1 MFWIAVGI
9 LALLV
14 SLSTFSYFGIMTVL
28 LWKLA
33 VEGTETRRVLGLP
46 LLPALFQN
54 FGIPLAIL
62 GFALNS
68 TQLVV
73 VAGLMITIGILMTS
87 DRSISLHPDIET
99 PMLLLAMVALLSA
112 GLFRILI

>member
-1 MFWIAVGI
+1 MFWIAVGL

-14 SLSTFSYFGIMTVL
+14 SLSMFSYLGVMTVL

-33 VEGTETRRVLGLP
+33 IEGPETRRVLGLP
-46 LLPALFQN
+46 LLPAIFQN

-62 GFALNS
+62 GFALGA

-73 VAGLMITIGILMTS
+73 VAGLFITVGKLMIS
-87 DRSISLHPDIET
+87 DRSISLHPDLEA
-99 PMLLLAMVALLSA
+99 PMLLLAIVALFSV